1 MTQIS
6 IPAVFARGGTSKALI
21 FHERDLPTDRE
32 LWPALFMR
40 AMGTPDPSVRQLDG
54 MGGGLSSLSKVCVIS
69 PPTRADA
76 DVDYLFVQIG
86 VTEAK
91 VSFDGNCGNMSSAIG
106 PFAVEEGMIS
116 AVGEEAIVRIH
127 NVNTNRIIRS
137 QFPVHGGLPCSHGDL
152 TIPGVAGTGAPIK
165 LVFESPGGAATGR
178 LLPTG
183 NTIDLL
189 LPEVGDPI
197 EASIVDAANPVCF
210 VRAADL
216 GLTGVESPIDLDKRT
231 DVLER
236 LTAIGAAALALLPA
250 KPGASTKPKR
260 LALISMVAPSKA
272 ARTLG
277 GEEIVAADA
286 DFAVRMISSGQP
298 HRASPLTGAICAGV
312 ASAIAGTLVAEA
324 RGPNWSTHAIR
335 IATPSGVLTVAADVA
350 EDDGGWVAREGSV
363 YRTQRRLFQGAV
375 LVPASDVSN
384 FLNSTIVG

>member
-1 MTQIS
+1 MTQIA

-21 FHERDLPTDRE
+21 FHARDLPVDRA

-54 MGGGLSSLSKVCVIS
+54 MGGGLSSLSKICVIS

-76 DVDYLFVQIG
+76 DIDYLFVQVG

-91 VSFDGNCGNMSSAIG
+91 VSFDGNCGNMSSAVG
-106 PFAVEEGMIS
+106 PFAVEEGMV
-116 AVGEEAIVRIH
+116 AATGDEAIVRIH

-137 QFPVHGGLPCSHGDL
+137 QFPVRDGLPRSDGDL
-152 TIPGVAGTGAPIK
+152 AIPGVAGTGAPIK

-183 NTIDLL
+183 NMIDWLT
-189 LPEVGDPI
+189 PEIGDPI

-210 VRAADL
+210 VRAKDL
-216 GLTGVESPIDLDKRT
+216 GLSGTESPLDLDTRT
-231 DVLER
+231 DILDR
-236 LTAIGAAALALLPA
+236 LASIGAAALALLPA
-250 KPGASTKPKR
+250 RPGSSAKPKR
-260 LALISMVAPSKA
+260 LALISMVAPSQS
-272 ARTLG
+272 ARTLAG
-277 GEEIVAADA
+277 DELLAADA

-298 HRASPLTGAICAGV
+298 HRASPLTGAICAGI
-312 ASAIAGTLVAEA
+312 ASAITGTIVADA
-324 RGPNWSTHAIR
+324 RGPDWDMQAIR

-350 EDDGGWVAREGSV
+350 DEDGWVAREGSV

-375 LVPASDVSN
+375 LVPAADLPMLAHPAS
-384 FLNSTIVG
+384 IG